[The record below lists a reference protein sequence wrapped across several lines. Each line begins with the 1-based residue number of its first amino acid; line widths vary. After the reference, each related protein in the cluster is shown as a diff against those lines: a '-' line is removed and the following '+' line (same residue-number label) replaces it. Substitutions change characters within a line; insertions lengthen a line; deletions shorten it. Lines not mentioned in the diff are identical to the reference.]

1 MDVID
6 FELLPDYQIKLTFS
20 NDEQR
25 LFDMKPLLEM
35 KPWNRL
41 LGSSLYARAR
51 IDYGTLVWG
60 ESIDI
65 APETLY
71 LDSVSFSGSLTDK
84 QTSVDYAT

>member
-6 FELLPDYQIKLTFS
+6 FELLPDYQIKLTFA

-35 KPWNRL
+35 KPWSRL
-41 LGSSLYARAR
+41 LGNTLYEQVR

-60 ESIDI
+60 DSIDI

-71 LDSVSFSGSLTDK
+71 LDSVSLSDSLIDK
-84 QTSVDYAT
+84 QTRLDYAA

>member
-6 FELLPDYQIKLTFS
+6 FQLLSDYQIKLTFA

-25 LFDMKPLLEM
+25 LFDMKPLLNM

-41 LGSSLYARAR
+41 LGNALYERVR
-51 IDYGTLVWG
+51 LDYGTLVWG

-71 LDSVSFSGSLTDK
+71 LDSINLSQAS
-84 QTSVDYAT
+84 